1 MVSRFLKHIVLC
13 AIACVLPHLCV
24 AQNQNWP
31 AQPIRIVV
39 PYPAGGVTDIVA
51 RLLAKSLTELL
62 NANVVVENLA
72 GANGAIGAMAVV
84 RSAPNGYTLLMGTPA
99 TLATNMILYTGSQ
112 YDAFK
117 DLDPIA
123 RIVSMPNALVVRND
137 LGVNNVKELIELLK
151 KNPGKLSYGVTGIGA
166 NGHLT
171 TALFLHKTQTDAM
184 PVPYKGAAPLLA
196 GLIGGQ
202 TDFTIDQLTS
212 SVSNIKSGRIKLLAV
227 SSATRSPYFPDTPT
241 LKESGVENFNMGSW
255 LALSAPKNTPAEIIR
270 RLNTAVNQ
278 ALQDPLFKESLSQF
292 AATPS
297 GGSPAELTMLMQA
310 ESDTVKFVVQTAK
323 ISVDQ

>member
-1 MVSRFLKHIVLC
+1 MIKRFLKHIVIC
-13 AIACVLPHLCV
+13 SIACILPYV
-24 AQNQNWP
+24 AFAQNQNWP
-31 AQPIRIVV
+31 SQPIRIVV

-51 RLLAKSLTELL
+51 RLLAKSLTESLK
-62 NANVVVENLA
+62 ANVVVENLA

-123 RIVSMPNALVVRND
+123 RVVSMPNALVVRND

-227 SSATRSPYFPDTPT
+227 SSAERSPYFPETPT
-241 LKESGVENFNMGSW
+241 LKESSVENFNMGSW
-255 LALSAPKNTPAEIIR
+255 LALSAPKNTPAEIITK
-270 RLNTAVNQ
+270 LNSAVNQ
-278 ALQDPLFKESLSQF
+278 ALKDPQFKESLAQF
-292 AATPS
+292 AATPT
-297 GGSPAELTMLMQA
+297 GGSPKELT
-310 ESDTVKFVVQTAK
+310 
-323 ISVDQ
+323 

>member
-1 MVSRFLKHIVLC
+1 MKKIFLKLLVSCFLASLLTHTSF
-13 AIACVLPHLCV
+13 
-24 AQNQNWP
+24 AQSQAWP
-31 AQPIRIVV
+31 AQTIRIVV

-51 RLLAKSLTELL
+51 RLLAKSLGDSL
-62 NANVVVENLA
+62 NTTVVVENLA

-99 TLATNMILYTGSQ
+99 TLATNMILYPGTQ
-112 YDAFK
+112 YDAIK
-117 DLDPIA
+117 DLEPIA

-137 LGVNNVKELIELLK
+137 LGVDNVQDLIDRLK
-151 KNPGKLSYGVTGIGA
+151 KNPGKMSYGVTGIGA

-171 TALFLHKTQTDAM
+171 TAYFLHQTQTDAM

-212 SVSNIKSGRIKLLAV
+212 SVSFIKSGRIKLLAV

-241 LKESGVENFNMGSW
+241 LDESGIKDFDMGSW
-255 LALSAPKNTPAEIIR
+255 LALSAPKNTPKEIIKH
-270 RLNTAVNQ
+270 LNTAINQ
-278 ALQDPLFKESLSQF
+278 VLKEPVFKENLSQF
-292 AATPS
+292 AATPT
-297 GGSPAELTMLMQA
+297 GGTPEELARLMQT
-310 ESDTVKFVVQTAK
+310 ESETVKFIAHSAQITVEQ
-323 ISVDQ
+323 

>member
-1 MVSRFLKHIVLC
+1 MPCLAF
-13 AIACVLPHLCV
+13 

-31 AQPIRIVV
+31 SQPIRIVV

-51 RLLAKSLTELL
+51 RLLAKSLTESLKTS
-62 NANVVVENLA
+62 VVIENIA
-72 GANGAIGAMAVV
+72 GANGAIGAMTVV

-99 TLATNMILYTGSQ
+99 TLVTNMILYPGSQ

-123 RIVSMPNALVVRND
+123 RVVSMPNALVVRND
-137 LGVNNVKELIELLK
+137 LGVNTVNDLIGLLK
-151 KNPGKLSYGVTGIGA
+151 KDAGKLSYGVTGIGA

-171 TALFLHKTQTDAM
+171 TALFLYKTQTQATAI
-184 PVPYKGAAPLLA
+184 PYKGAAPLLA

-212 SVSNIKSGRIKLLAV
+212 SVTYIKSGRIKLLAV
-227 SSATRSPYFPDTPT
+227 SSALRSPYFPETPT
-241 LKESGVENFNMGSW
+241 LKESGVTDFDMGSW
-255 LALSAPKNTPAEIIR
+255 LALSAPKNTPNEMIN
-270 RLNTAVNQ
+270 RLNSAVNQ
-278 ALQDPLFKESLSQF
+278 ALQDPAFKESLAQF
-292 AATPS
+292 AATPT
-297 GGSPAELTMLMQA
+297 GGTAAELTRLMQS

>member
-1 MVSRFLKHIVLC
+1 MKKGILKYVALC
-13 AIACVLPHLCV
+13 AIAWLLPHLAI

-31 AQPIRIVV
+31 SQPLRIVV

-51 RLLAKSLTELL
+51 RLLAKSLTEKLG
-62 NANVVVENLA
+62 ATVVVENLA

-84 RSAPNGYTLLMGTPA
+84 RSIPNGYTLLMGTPA
-99 TLATNMILYTGSQ
+99 TLATNMILYSGSQ

-123 RIVSMPNALVVRND
+123 RVVSMPNALVVRND
-137 LGVNNVKELIELLK
+137 LGVNNVSELIELLK

-171 TALFLHKTQTDAM
+171 TALFLHKTQTQAM

-227 SSATRSPYFPDTPT
+227 TSASRSPYFPDTPT

-255 LALSAPKNTPAEIIR
+255 LALAAPKTTPAEIIEK
-270 RLNTAVNQ
+270 LNSAVNQ

-292 AATPS
+292 AATPT
-297 GGSPAELTMLMQA
+297 GGSPAELTQLMHA
-310 ESDTVKFVVQTAK
+310 ESETVKFVVQTAK
-323 ISVDQ
+323 ISVEQ